1 MSVRCE
7 ECNYE
12 NLPQHTFCGM
22 CGAKLS
28 SRRRVDR
35 ERAEA
40 QAFSRP
46 SLLGL
51 AAEDQPTETGRVDYL
66 LEDEPSGGHS
76 VRWIAVLVLVAAA
89 AAGWHWRAEVRGW
102 TLRAAKA
109 SDATPAA
116 DARAVPAA
124 TATAQPT
131 TVPPDPAVATV
142 PNPQPAQQVSA
153 GDNGTQNAT
162 ATPPASGPSDQ
173 AAMQPNAAVTNAV
186 KQEPEPQ
193 EAEVQV
199 PEASPPAEKPTLKP
213 AATKMEYK
221 TAAKNVAAD
230 ALEAQG
236 EDYLYG
242 RGVPADCGRAGKS
255 LLAAAQ
261 SSVKA
266 QSVLG
271 TMYATGH
278 CVTRDV
284 PVAYRWFAK
293 ASHQDPANI
302 RLQRDLEVL
311 WAQMTPE
318 EREVA
323 IKTER

>member
-1 MSVRCE
+1 MSVRCAD
-7 ECNYE
+7 CNYE
-12 NLPQHTFCGM
+12 NLPQHSFCGM
-22 CGAKLS
+22 CGAKLP

-51 AAEDQPTETGRVDYL
+51 AEKDSAEPERLDYL
-66 LEDEPSGGHS
+66 LEDEPGS
-76 VRWIAVLVLVAAA
+76 VHLRRWVAALVLVAAV
-89 AAGWHWRAEVRGW
+89 AGSGWYWRGEMRGW
-102 TLRAAKA
+102 ISRTAKNPVATQAMDTITAAPVTTMSGSPSPGTA
-109 SDATPAA
+109 STSDPQAAQQAPAN
-116 DARAVPAA
+116 DSAA
-124 TATAQPT
+124 QAPT
-131 TVPPDPAVATV
+131 T
-142 PNPQPAQQVSA
+142 SA
-153 GDNGTQNAT
+153 
-162 ATPPASGPSDQ
+162 PSDQ
-173 AAMQPNAAVTNAV
+173 TATQPSPPVTDAT
-186 KQEPEPQ
+186 KREPEPQ
-193 EAEVQV
+193 EEHV
-199 PEASPPAEKPTLKP
+199 PVTKKPALKP

-221 TAAKNVAAD
+221 VPAKNESAE

-242 RGVPADCGRAGKS
+242 HGVHADCGRAGKS
-255 LLAAAQ
+255 LLAAAAQ

-284 PVAYRWFAK
+284 PVAYRWFAR
-293 ASHQDPANI
+293 ASRQEPRNVRIQH
-302 RLQRDLEVL
+302 DLEVL
-311 WAQMTPE
+311 WQQMTPE

-323 IKTER
+323 AKTGP